1 MEPDERVASL
11 QSATSVPALSEATV
25 ESSPASLSTGEGGDG
40 EWPDGRP
47 VSTGSTFNKRRLF
60 GMGRGKENGE
70 PETAAECRPILTAA
84 PVSANVPPIATG
96 ATASPILS
104 TDAGQTSPSPLCPN
118 HHPSSPNRRY
128 YSSSP
133 RLPSPASSQIFER
146 NVQENSLPA
155 PTSPAIP
162 AHIQT
167 ENHIPPVLEA
177 SSLAITDGHLDP
189 DDVEIVMHSAH
200 QPAAVTVTGTGSSE
214 VVGMSFLDD
223 TMTHQD
229 NDDAASNYGSLD
241 AADVR
246 RLSFISFADVVQAE
260 HVEQSNNRDSTHSPG
275 LPSPSGSPWANR
287 SPSPVRS
294 LLSSTAFG
302 TSPPTSGTGS
312 LRGLDGSPGRGG
324 KAPNSPTV
332 PHSPPM
338 GGELTIE
345 TMRQALRKT
354 GSGDLGGARSQPL
367 SAVSGEDVASDHP
380 WR

>member
-1 MEPDERVASL
+1 MGELQSEASL
-11 QSATSVPALSEATV
+11 QSTISTV
-25 ESSPASLSTGEGGDG
+25 EDPAGEGGS
-40 EWPDGRP
+40 EWLDEKL
-47 VSTGSTFNKRRLF
+47 VSTDSALNKRRHFEF
-60 GMGRGKENGE
+60 GREKEDSA
-70 PETAAECRPILTAA
+70 PKMVAESRPTE
-84 PVSANVPPIATG
+84 SANVPPIATR
-96 ATASPILS
+96 APTFPILS
-104 TDAGQTSPSPLCPN
+104 IDASQTPASPPRSSQ
-118 HHPSSPNRRY
+118 HPSSPNRKY

-133 RLPSPASSQIFER
+133 RLLSPASSQIFER

-200 QPAAVTVTGTGSSE
+200 QPAAVTVTGTGTSE
-214 VVGMSFLDD
+214 AVGASCLDD
-223 TMTHQD
+223 TTAHLD
-229 NDDAASNYGSLD
+229 NDDEASNYGVLG
-241 AADVR
+241 ATDVR

-260 HVEQSNNRDSTHSPG
+260 HVEQSNNRDSTHTPG

-287 SPSPVRS
+287 SPSPARS
-294 LLSSTAFG
+294 PLSSTAFG
-302 TSPPTSGTGS
+302 TSPPTSGAGS
-312 LRGLDGSPGRGG
+312 LWGLDGSPGRGG
-324 KAPNSPTV
+324 KAPNSPTATS
-332 PHSPPM
+332 SPPT

-345 TMRQALRKT
+345 TMTQALRKT

-367 SAVSGEDVASDHP
+367 SAVSGEDGASDHP

>member
-1 MEPDERVASL
+1 MGGVQPNEGITNPQTAISGSTLPEGIVDVSAAS
-11 QSATSVPALSEATV
+11 
-25 ESSPASLSTGEGGDG
+25 SLSAGEGGG
-40 EWPDGRP
+40 ECKGEEQ
-47 VSTGSTFNKRRLF
+47 VLTSSTSGKRRLF
-60 GMGRGKENGE
+60 GFGRKKDDKPKGKAGSLSLS
-70 PETAAECRPILTAA
+70 AAEDVSASVSPTAGAPIL
-84 PVSANVPPIATG
+84 PIPPTDF
-96 ATASPILS
+96 TSPIS
-104 TDAGQTSPSPLCPN
+104 SN
-118 HHPSSPNRRY
+118 HHPSSPNRNR

-146 NVQENSLPA
+146 NVQENALPA

-200 QPAAVTVTGTGSSE
+200 QPAAVTVTGTGGSDAVGSSWLE
-214 VVGMSFLDD
+214 EAIA
-223 TMTHQD
+223 HPD
-229 NDDAASNYGSLD
+229 NDDAASNYGALD
-241 AADVR
+241 AADVH

-260 HVEQSNNRDSTHSPG
+260 HVEQSNNRDSIHLSG
-275 LPSPSGSPWANR
+275 MPSPSGSTWANR

-324 KAPNSPTV
+324 KTPNSPT
-332 PHSPPM
+332 SPLM

-345 TMRQALRKT
+345 TMGQALRKT
-354 GSGDLGGARSQPL
+354 GSGDLSGARSQPL
-367 SAVSGEDVASDHP
+367 SAVSGEDGVSDRP

>member
-1 MEPDERVASL
+1 MGEEQPDEGITSPQTTILGPTPSEGIADGSAAS
-11 QSATSVPALSEATV
+11 
-25 ESSPASLSTGEGGDG
+25 SLPGEGDSERKG
-40 EWPDGRP
+40 EEP
-47 VSTGSTFNKRRLF
+47 VLTSSASGKRRLF
-60 GMGRGKENGE
+60 RFGRKKDDKAKGKDGSLSIS
-70 PETAAECRPILTAA
+70 AAEGPSASAIPILEA
-84 PVSANVPPIATG
+84 PALPN
-96 ATASPILS
+96 LS
-104 TDAGQTSPSPLCPN
+104 TDANQITTSPISSH
-118 HHPSSPNRRY
+118 HHPSSSNRNL

-146 NVQENSLPA
+146 DVQENALPA

-189 DDVEIVMHSAH
+189 DDVEIVMHAAH
-200 QPAAVTVTGTGSSE
+200 QPAAVTVTGAGCGEAARNSW
-214 VVGMSFLDD
+214 LDD
-223 TMTHQD
+223 SAAHPE
-229 NDDAASNYGSLD
+229 NDDAASNYGVLD

-260 HVEQSNNRDSTHSPG
+260 HVEQSSNKDSSHLPG
-275 LPSPSGSPWANR
+275 MPSPTWANR

-294 LLSSTAFG
+294 LLSSTALG

-312 LRGLDGSPGRGG
+312 IRGLDGSPGRGG
-324 KAPNSPTV
+324 KGPNSPT
-332 PHSPPM
+332 SPSI

-354 GSGDLGGARSQPL
+354 GSGDLSGAPL
-367 SAVSGEDVASDHP
+367 SAVSGEDSVSDRP
-380 WR
+380 WG